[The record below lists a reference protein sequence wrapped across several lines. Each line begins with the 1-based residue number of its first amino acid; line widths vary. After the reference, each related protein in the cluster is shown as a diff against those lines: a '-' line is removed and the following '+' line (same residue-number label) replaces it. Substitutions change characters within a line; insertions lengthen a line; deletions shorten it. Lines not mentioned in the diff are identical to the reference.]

1 MSNQSNTLRVGMI
14 FISMIFFIFG
24 FVTTFIITLS
34 DPVMEAFDLT
44 YTQGFLVN
52 SAFFISYAIFSIPSG
67 GVVKRI
73 GYKNS
78 IVVGLLLISFAGFLF
93 FPAIRTE
100 SYPFFLGAIVILSLG
115 VVLLQTAA
123 NPFVTELGPPE
134 TASGRL
140 NLTQALN
147 SIATWLAPL
156 MIVALILPAA
166 LPAVTETVTGV
177 LAEGLPERVTPSD
190 LLLPFMII
198 AVMVLL
204 IAIAVRLI
212 KLPVISQEGLGNFST
227 VFKYRHVLLGAFAI
241 FCYVGAEVGIGTAIS
256 SYIVQEGVGGGI
268 SRELALKFVGLY
280 WAGAMIGRL
289 FGAISL
295 SDIKKKNLK
304 LTFSAIVL
312 VWAFVVGYVTLEE
325 SIPMALTFLGFA
337 VVNYGLMQLGQG
349 KANLVLSVFALVAV
363 ILAITSM
370 LSTGRVALWSI
381 VTIGLFN
388 SVMFPNIF
396 ALAVKGLDRSEVSLA
411 SGIINTLIVGGAIIP
426 FLMGIMGDAYGIQ
439 YSFIIPVLCYLYIA
453 FYALIGSKVKP
464 SGATSA

>member
-1 MSNQSNTLRVGMI
+1 MI

-52 SAFFISYAIFSIPSG
+52 SAFFISYAIFSIPAG

-166 LPAVTETVTGV
+166 LPAVTETVNGV

-198 AVMVLL
+198 AVLVFL
-204 IAIAVRLI
+204 IAVAVRMI

-227 VFKYRHVLLGAFAI
+227 VFKYRHVLLGALAI

-268 SRELALKFVGLY
+268 GRELALKFVGLY

-295 SDIKKKNLK
+295 SDIKQQSLK
-304 LTFSAIVL
+304 ITFSAIVL
-312 VWAFVVGYVTLEE
+312 VWAFVVGYVTLEY

-337 VVNYGLMQLGQG
+337 VLNYALMQLGRG

-363 ILAITSM
+363 VLAVTSM

-426 FLMGIMGDAYGIQ
+426 FLMGVMGDAYGIQ
-439 YSFIIPVLCYLYIA
+439 YSFIIPVICYLYIA
-453 FYALIGSKVKP
+453 FYALVGSRVKP
-464 SGATSA
+464 AGVTTV